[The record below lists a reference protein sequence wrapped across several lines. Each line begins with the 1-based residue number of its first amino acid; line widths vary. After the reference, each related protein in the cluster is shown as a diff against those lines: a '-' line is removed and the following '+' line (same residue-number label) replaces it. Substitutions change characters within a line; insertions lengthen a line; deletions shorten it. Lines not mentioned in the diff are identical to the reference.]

1 MRSYHLW
8 GMQQSEGGESEYAD
22 DAEDEVPD
30 EEDELQS
37 EDEDRVG
44 GKRSMLRMDVFM
56 VV

>member
-1 MRSYHLW
+1 
-8 GMQQSEGGESEYAD
+8 MQQSEGGESEYAD